1 MPRLTQSCLP
11 STDSD
16 SVQMLQRSTQ
26 VGEFYRMAP
35 PKSFG
40 TKSVTTPAKDGNPA
54 KTEMKPDLPG
64 QYMDIVIYD
73 EEMDRHMHITAAEAL
88 RAAMHGLGSMSGAD
102 QGAPN
107 NTGLNFFGD
116 ATYITRKYK
125 DVGIDAGALDAKD
138 SLTTN
143 KTTEQIIDLIGKGE
157 WHPVE
162 VIIARP
168 FIEHLMMSAVIAVAG
183 RDTGATLFG
192 PADMQISANTSV
204 KTIEGHVSTTP
215 FRPLRDVCLLLL
227 PAHIPHCWSPLRS
240 TLATPSPSSPSRRTS
255 WSSATSCAPATW
267 RAATPAS
274 LASR

>member
-40 TKSVTTPAKDGNPA
+40 TKSDGATPPV
-54 KTEMKPDLPG
+54 MKPDLPG

-88 RAAMHGLGSMSGAD
+88 RAAMHGKGSMSANAAND
-102 QGAPN
+102 KK
-107 NTGLNFFGD
+107 GLNFFGD
-116 ATYITRKYK
+116 ETYITRKYK
-125 DVGIDAGALDAKD
+125 DVGIDAGALKAEE
-138 SLTTN
+138 SLTTD
-143 KTTEQIIDLIGKGE
+143 KTTEQIIDLIGKGQ